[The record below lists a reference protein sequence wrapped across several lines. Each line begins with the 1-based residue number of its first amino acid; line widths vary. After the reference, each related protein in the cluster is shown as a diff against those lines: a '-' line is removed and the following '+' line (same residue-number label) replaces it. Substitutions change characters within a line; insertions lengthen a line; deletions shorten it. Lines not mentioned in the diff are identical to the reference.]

1 MIHYLEELNYLD
13 ARKERRPL
21 DLTNII
27 YWFKNARAAHR
38 RASRQYDG
46 DGSFDLKVGQRESSP
61 NGNHTLPYLPNKNAV
76 YMLPYP
82 IHGHYPT
89 PEESRLRLS
98 QDYDQSGLG
107 SDDQSDIIKRE
118 IH

>member
-1 MIHYLEELNYLD
+1 
-13 ARKERRPL
+13 
-21 DLTNII
+21 
-27 YWFKNARAAHR
+27 
-38 RASRQYDG
+38 
-46 DGSFDLKVGQRESSP
+46 
-61 NGNHTLPYLPNKNAV
+61 
-76 YMLPYP
+76 MLPYP